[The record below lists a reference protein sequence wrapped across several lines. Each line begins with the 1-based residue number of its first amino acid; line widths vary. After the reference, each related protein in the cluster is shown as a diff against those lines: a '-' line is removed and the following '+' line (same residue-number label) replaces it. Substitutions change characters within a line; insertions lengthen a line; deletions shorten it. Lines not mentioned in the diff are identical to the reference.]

1 MLRVRLYVDE
11 TAHDLVSIVK
21 GTWFGEYLVYFWLC
35 RQRNFAHNCPFF
47 I

>member
-11 TAHDLVSIVK
+11 TVK

-35 RQRNFAHNCPFF
+35 RQRNFAHKCPFF